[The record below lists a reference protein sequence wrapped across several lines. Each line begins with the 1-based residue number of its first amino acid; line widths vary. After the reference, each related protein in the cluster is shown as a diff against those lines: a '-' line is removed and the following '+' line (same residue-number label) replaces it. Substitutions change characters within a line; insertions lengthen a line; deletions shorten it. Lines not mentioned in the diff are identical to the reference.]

1 MIPNTLNPDLD
12 LVSLTL
18 IVCINSHVYMYR
30 ATKLVESHCRT
41 LYIGVTLI
49 SGITVR
55 DIKDRQVYN
64 KQLIG
69 CTLDWRVDLIKVDY
83 MYIFLIHYN

>member
-1 MIPNTLNPDLD
+1 MMCMHMIPNTLNPDLD

-41 LYIGVTLI
+41 LYIGVTL
-49 SGITVR
+49 V
-55 DIKDRQVYN
+55 V
-64 KQLIG
+64 
-69 CTLDWRVDLIKVDY
+69 
-83 MYIFLIHYN
+83 